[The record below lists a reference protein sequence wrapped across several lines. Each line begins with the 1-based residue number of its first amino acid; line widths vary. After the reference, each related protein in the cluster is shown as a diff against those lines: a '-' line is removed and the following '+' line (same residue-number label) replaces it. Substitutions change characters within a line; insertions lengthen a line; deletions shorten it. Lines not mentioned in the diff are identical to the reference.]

1 MQVKNTCK
9 IVSGRLMEI
18 DVVAGYQVVAD
29 IDEMIRM
36 MAEHFARIPEPTR
49 IVIAAD
55 WRAGKVL
62 TPDVSARAVQ
72 MLARSNPRVE
82 RSAIL
87 HSVHQP
93 TSVLQVLR
101 LTREAQLPYRR
112 VFTDPQELKGWLAEI
127 LEPAEQARLDA
138 LLWKRES
145 RPSAQPQVRRSNP

>member
-1 MQVKNTCK
+1 MQRKNTCQ
-9 IVSGRLMEI
+9 IVAGRLMEI
-18 DVVAGYQVVAD
+18 DVAAGYQAVGD
-29 IDEMIRM
+29 IDQMIRVM
-36 MAEHFARIPEPTR
+36 GEHFARVPEPTR

-55 WRAGKVL
+55 WRACRVL

-87 HSVHQP
+87 HSVHQA

-112 VFTDPQELKGWLAEI
+112 VFTDPQELKAWLAEI
-127 LEPAEQARLDA
+127 LQPPELARLDT
-138 LLWKRES
+138 LLWKRDTAS
-145 RPSAQPQVRRSNP
+145 ANAPPRPSAG